1 MSTYYPQLEE
11 SLFQSLNEALID
23 PNQASIEEGLSCI
36 AELLFNQ
43 SHISERM
50 WYFFQLI
57 VTSIMT
63 DQGQFDDYF
72 SAVFVVLINFLNKG
86 SEQMKTL

>member
-1 MSTYYPQLEE
+1 
-11 SLFQSLNEALID
+11 
-23 PNQASIEEGLSCI
+23 
-36 AELLFNQ
+36 
-43 SHISERM
+43 M